1 MTSFKPP
8 WGVESVHEINGVGG
22 RQGWMGSSPHPSSV
36 DHSGPTDVCPG
47 AMTDHPQVLDG
58 GVLCPC
64 MGLDTRDPLRSLSL
78 AP

>member
-1 MTSFKPP
+1 
-8 WGVESVHEINGVGG
+8 
-22 RQGWMGSSPHPSSV
+22 MGSSPHLSSV

-78 AP
+78 AQ